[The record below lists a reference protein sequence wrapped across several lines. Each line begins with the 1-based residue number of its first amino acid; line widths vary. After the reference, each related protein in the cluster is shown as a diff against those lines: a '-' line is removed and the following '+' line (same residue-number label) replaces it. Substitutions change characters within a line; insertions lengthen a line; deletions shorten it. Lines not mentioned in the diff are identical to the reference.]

1 MTGYRIG
8 YTISTPEII
17 NKLTKLQ
24 ALCLTNVSEPIQY
37 IALNSI
43 NEDVSANYTL
53 IHERLNVLI
62 ENCKKLN
69 LEFTVPDGAMYV
81 FAKIKNSEINASNL
95 AHKLLEHGLA
105 VAPGEAF
112 GDYGEFFRISA
123 CIEKESIIEGMN
135 ILNRVLEN

>member
-69 LEFTVPDGAMYV
+69 LEFTIPDGAMYV
-81 FAKIKNSEINASNL
+81 FAKIKNNEINTSNL